1 MDKELRKL
9 SQKVRDKQSRIR
21 SMEGKISKDQIE
33 NNEFVFSKNVSGITK
48 MYFKDEDNKLWE
60 FSGTQ
65 VQE

>member
-33 NNEFVFSKNVSGITK
+33 NNEFVFSKNVSGATK

>member
-21 SMEGKISKDQIE
+21 SLEGKISKDQIE
-33 NNEFVFSKNVSGITK
+33 NNEFVFSKNVSGVTK